1 MSHVIGAVKGVSAV
15 VPAGLQDAPAGPQ
28 EDPAGPQEDPAGPQ
42 EAPAGLQGAPAG
54 WGTIANTTITV

>member
-15 VPAGLQDAPAGPQ
+15 VPAGLQDVPAGL
-28 EDPAGPQEDPAGPQ
+28 QEDPAGPQ